1 MTIAEHPSS
10 DKSWSKQWLH
20 QIWIRLKEASKQDHS
35 TFHYQLLYGSAPSHL
50 FIVLNGQMGNIIV
63 DGLLGPASPDR
74 VYWIRPGQR
83 VEMNYS
89 SVGPRELYLFPFE
102 ALDLNEAFKAE
113 ERDDFP
119 PASEGLPAASP
130 AELLALCEK
139 IFGHWHSGDKVDR
152 LASQA
157 GFQDLLHLLFK
168 KQGQHEEA
176 LDRVSEYMKL
186 HYREPVTVEALSE
199 MAGMSRY
206 YFMRSFKDR
215 FGQSAMDYLTE
226 LRTNQAKQL
235 LEEGFPLW
243 DIVDRIG
250 YKDPQYFSSQ
260 FNKNVGISPRTYTLN
275 RRCKVAAY
283 SWPNIGHL
291 LTLQMIPY
299 AAPIDQF
306 WSDDYRK
313 KYRFDVK
320 HLLSHDYEFNL
331 EALWRSRPDRI
342 VALDEMLPEEEKQ
355 KLRQIAPVLFLPWH
369 TEDWRMHLQ
378 LTAQFLEREKEGS
391 LWLTRYDQQVE
402 AVAQRMPA
410 AFRQGTLLII
420 SIASRGIN
428 VWGKRAGTVLYDD
441 LGLTCPTGVE
451 TVESTEYV
459 QAEQL
464 GAYDADSILIHV
476 LKDRDSQIIWERLQ
490 RSEVWRKLRAVR
502 NHNVYHTSGQAWLAE
517 PILEYTANRHDHM
530 LQELNALFRAL

>member
-10 DKSWSKQWLH
+10 NQPVSKHWLY
-20 QIWIRLKEASKQDHS
+20 QAWIRLKEASKQDHS
-35 TFHYQLLYGSAPSHL
+35 TYHYQLLYGSAPSHL

-63 DGLLGPASPDR
+63 DGLLSPASSDK
-74 VYWIRPGQR
+74 VYWIKPGQR
-83 VEMNYS
+83 VEMHYS
-89 SVGPRELYLFPFE
+89 SVGTRELYLFPFE
-102 ALDLNEAFKAE
+102 VMNLEASRAE
-113 ERDDFP
+113 EQEDFSP
-119 PASEGLPAASP
+119 VTEGLPAASP
-130 AELLALCEK
+130 SELQTLCEK
-139 IFGHWHSGDKVDR
+139 IFDHWHSVDEVDR
-152 LASQA
+152 FASQA
-157 GFQDLLHLLFK
+157 GFQELLHMLFK

-176 LDRVSEYMKL
+176 LDRVSEYMRL

-206 YFMRSFKDR
+206 YFMRSFKER

-260 FNKNVGISPRTYTLN
+260 FNKHVGISPRTYTLN
-275 RRCKVAAY
+275 RKCKAAAY

-291 LTLQMIPY
+291 LTLQVIPY

-331 EALWRSRPDRI
+331 EVLRRSRPDRI

-369 TEDWRMHLQ
+369 KEDWRMHLQ
-378 LTAQFLEREKEGS
+378 LTAQFLEREKEGER
-391 LWLTRYDQQVE
+391 WLARYNQQVE
-402 AVAQRMPA
+402 AVAQCMPA

-420 SIASRGIN
+420 SISSRGIN
-428 VWGKRAGTVLYDD
+428 VWGRRAGTVLYDD
-441 LGLTCPTGVE
+441 LELACAPGVDAIAF
-451 TVESTEYV
+451 TDYV

-476 LKDRDSQIIWERLQ
+476 LKDRESQAEWERLQ
-490 RSEVWRKLRAVR
+490 HSEAWRKLRAVR
-502 NHNVYHTSGQAWLAE
+502 SRHVYHTSGHAWLAE